1 MQKQWLAFT
10 LSPYFCVSQRAR
22 RLGKITGCGAKAFPL
37 NLTQLLKLQEQQQH
51 KKIKH
56 PFLLSVASYDF
67 PLSNSADFVCLQWL
81 VGNVVQRDD
90 ALYARMKQREID
102 AYDSMWDPIFVDDAA
117 LGLGE
122 QRNKVLEVLK
132 VKTNNVIN
140 LNQSRSEENAVV
152 FVHFFDFY
160 RFLRQLW
167 SSLPPLCF
175 SLSWFALHAFSWQT
189 WLSSLISAGINFNL
203 NLGCISKLLGK
214 MTNMAKTKQKQNN
227 KHQ

>member
-1 MQKQWLAFT
+1 MIGLCFISIFLCLSKGKAPWKNHWLWCQSLLFKYHSAAK
-10 LSPYFCVSQRAR
+10 VSSNNSNIKNKTPFPSEC
-22 RLGKITGCGAKAFPL
+22 GKL
-37 NLTQLLKLQEQQQH
+37 R
-51 KKIKH
+51 
-56 PFLLSVASYDF
+56 F

-175 SLSWFALHAFSWQT
+175 FPLLVC
-189 WLSSLISAGINFNL
+189 SS
-203 NLGCISKLLGK
+203 CIFL
-214 MTNMAKTKQKQNN
+214 TNMA
-227 KHQ
+227 

>member
-1 MQKQWLAFT
+1 MNAEAMIGLCFISIFLCLSKGKAPWKNHWLWCQSLLFKFHSAAK
-10 LSPYFCVSQRAR
+10 VSSDNSNIKNKTPFPSEC
-22 RLGKITGCGAKAFPL
+22 GKL
-37 NLTQLLKLQEQQQH
+37 R
-51 KKIKH
+51 
-56 PFLLSVASYDF
+56 F

-102 AYDSMWDPIFVDDAA
+102 AYDSMWDPIFVDDGA

-160 RFLRQLW
+160 RFLRQL
-167 SSLPPLCF
+167 
-175 SLSWFALHAFSWQT
+175 
-189 WLSSLISAGINFNL
+189 
-203 NLGCISKLLGK
+203 
-214 MTNMAKTKQKQNN
+214 
-227 KHQ
+227 

>member
-1 MQKQWLAFT
+1 MIGFLLYLHISVSLKGQGT
-10 LSPYFCVSQRAR
+10 LEK
-22 RLGKITGCGAKAFPL
+22 KITGCGAQAFPW
-37 NLTQLLKLQEQQQH
+37 NSIQLLKLAGTTATQIR
-51 KKIKH
+51 KKINKT
-56 PFLLSVASYDF
+56 PFPSECGKLRF
-67 PLSNSADFVCLQWL
+67 PRSNSADFVCLQWL

-152 FVHFFDFY
+152 FVHFFDF
-160 RFLRQLW
+160 L
-167 SSLPPLCF
+167 
-175 SLSWFALHAFSWQT
+175 
-189 WLSSLISAGINFNL
+189 
-203 NLGCISKLLGK
+203 
-214 MTNMAKTKQKQNN
+214 
-227 KHQ
+227 

>member
-1 MQKQWLAFT
+1 MQKQWLDFT

-22 RLGKITGCGAKAFPL
+22 RFGKVTGCGAKAFPL
-37 NLTQLLKLQEQQQH
+37 NFIQLLKSAGQN
-51 KKIKH
+51 KT
-56 PFLLSVASYDF
+56 PFPPECGKQRF

-132 VKTNNVIN
+132 VKTKYVIN

-189 WLSSLISAGINFNL
+189 WLSSLISANINLILTWAVHL
-203 NLGCISKLLGK
+203 N
-214 MTNMAKTKQKQNN
+214 
-227 KHQ
+227 

>member
-1 MQKQWLAFT
+1 M
-10 LSPYFCVSQRAR
+10 
-22 RLGKITGCGAKAFPL
+22 
-37 NLTQLLKLQEQQQH
+37 
-51 KKIKH
+51 
-56 PFLLSVASYDF
+56 
-67 PLSNSADFVCLQWL
+67 QWL

-152 FVHFFDFY
+152 FVHFFDF
-160 RFLRQLW
+160 L
-167 SSLPPLCF
+167 
-175 SLSWFALHAFSWQT
+175 
-189 WLSSLISAGINFNL
+189 
-203 NLGCISKLLGK
+203 
-214 MTNMAKTKQKQNN
+214 
-227 KHQ
+227 

>member
-1 MQKQWLAFT
+1 MTGFYFISIFLCLWKGKAPRKNHWLWCQSLPFKFYSAAK
-10 LSPYFCVSQRAR
+10 VSRKKTPFPSEC
-22 RLGKITGCGAKAFPL
+22 GKL
-37 NLTQLLKLQEQQQH
+37 R
-51 KKIKH
+51 
-56 PFLLSVASYDF
+56 F

-132 VKTNNVIN
+132 VKTNFVIN
-140 LNQSRSEENAVV
+140 LSQSRSEENAVV

-160 RFLRQLW
+160 RFLKQLW

-189 WLSSLISAGINFNL
+189 WLSSLISADL
-203 NLGCISKLLGK
+203 NLILTSVVH
-214 MTNMAKTKQKQNN
+214 QN
-227 KHQ
+227 

>member
-1 MQKQWLAFT
+1 MAYT

-22 RLGKITGCGAKAFPL
+22 HLGKITGCGAKAFPFYSAAKVSR
-37 NLTQLLKLQEQQQH
+37 NNSNI
-51 KKIKH
+51 KKRRKEKH

-67 PLSNSADFVCLQWL
+67 PQSNSADFVCLQWL

-160 RFLRQLW
+160 RFLRQL
-167 SSLPPLCF
+167 
-175 SLSWFALHAFSWQT
+175 
-189 WLSSLISAGINFNL
+189 
-203 NLGCISKLLGK
+203 
-214 MTNMAKTKQKQNN
+214 
-227 KHQ
+227 